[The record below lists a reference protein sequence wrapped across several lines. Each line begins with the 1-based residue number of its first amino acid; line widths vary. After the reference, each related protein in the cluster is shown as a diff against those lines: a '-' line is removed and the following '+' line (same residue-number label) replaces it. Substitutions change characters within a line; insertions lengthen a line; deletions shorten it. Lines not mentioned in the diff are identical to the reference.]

1 MPEKHDISSAL
12 KVTLLG
18 SEWGTSAGGLSTLN
32 RELAIHLSKVP
43 KVKVSLLL
51 PEGFCTG
58 EEKKDALSHG
68 VRVVDAEQRPGYDP
82 LDCLSFP
89 PETLD
94 MDVVVGHGV
103 KLGKHGQVIRSPH
116 KRPNCKWIQMV
127 HTAPEH
133 LSKHKDYCE
142 PTSKG
147 QKKHQDEVA
156 LCKLADLVVPVGL
169 RLKDAYSSYLR
180 RCKKDQDIFAFIPGL
195 FEREFGDLEQSLKE
209 NSNFKVLLCGRGDG
223 EDFELKGYDIAAEAF
238 TDPRLKG
245 QPYEFELIFVGTT
258 EGKMEEIKRKFI
270 TCGIAKGQL
279 TIRTFTKSREEMKD
293 LFCEV
298 DLSIMPSRSEGFGLV
313 SLEALSAGLPILV
326 GCNSGF
332 ARALREFDLGRK
344 CVVDSDEP
352 ENWAEAIEGV
362 RDNYGEKLEEMKE
375 LRESY
380 KKKYSWEKQCEALV
394 QKMRSMVHGMD
405 SIWFLH
411 VSSLL
416 LQIS

>member
-1 MPEKHDISSAL
+1 M
-12 KVTLLG
+12 
-18 SEWGTSAGGLSTLN
+18 
-32 RELAIHLSKVP
+32 
-43 KVKVSLLL
+43 
-51 PEGFCTG
+51 
-58 EEKKDALSHG
+58 
-68 VRVVDAEQRPGYDP
+68 
-82 LDCLSFP
+82 
-89 PETLD
+89 
-94 MDVVVGHGV
+94 
-103 KLGKHGQVIRSPH
+103 
-116 KRPNCKWIQMV
+116 
-127 HTAPEH
+127 
-133 LSKHKDYCE
+133 
-142 PTSKG
+142 
-147 QKKHQDEVA
+147 
-156 LCKLADLVVPVGL
+156 
-169 RLKDAYSSYLR
+169 
-180 RCKKDQDIFAFIPGL
+180 
-195 FEREFGDLEQSLKE
+195 
-209 NSNFKVLLCGRGDG
+209 LLCGRGDG

-238 TDPRLKG
+238 TDPRLEG
-245 QPYEFELIFVGTT
+245 QPYEFELIFVGAT
-258 EGKMEEIKRKFI
+258 EEKMEEIKRKFI

-332 ARALREFDLGRK
+332 ARALQEFDLGRK

-352 ENWAEAIEGV
+352 EKWAEAIEGV

-405 SIWFLH
+405 SIWFL
-411 VSSLL
+411 SSLL